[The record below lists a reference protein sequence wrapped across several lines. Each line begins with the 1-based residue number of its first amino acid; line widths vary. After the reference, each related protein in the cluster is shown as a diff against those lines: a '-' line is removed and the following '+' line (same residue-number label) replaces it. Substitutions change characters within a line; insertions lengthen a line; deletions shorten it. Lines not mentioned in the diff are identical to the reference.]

1 MNRLRTREIHI
12 RNYMLVFLWG
22 PFTAQLRIYNDSY
35 VEPVREAA
43 ITLNV
48 SVAIQKF
55 YSLNFLFVVLA
66 SSKYEKN
73 KMKWKLLS
81 R

>member
-1 MNRLRTREIHI
+1 
-12 RNYMLVFLWG
+12 MLVFLWG
-22 PFTAQLRIYNDSY
+22 QFTAQLRIYSDSY

-48 SVAIQKF
+48 SVAIEKF

-73 KMKWKLLS
+73 
-81 R
+81 